1 MHVVINKKILEKI
14 KQIYREQGLYTP
26 RSSKQWKEL
35 LTILICEGLVAALNL
50 SSEKVRD
57 LFKNIKLALL
67 LILCSSL
74 LFARHYVNLNT
85 ATEKEL
91 LSVPGITPQVANAIL
106 VYRQKYGEF
115 KTVSE
120 IYNACWEMSL
130 PVSEDYVKYLCS
142 QANLYAVSEKNW
154 QVGVAD
160 TLQDLINPTIC
171 YYRRTDDGVNYL
183 FKLYDGGNFVVL
195 TRDADALDVKFFKS
209 KMRSSLFL
217 KPVIDWLVV
226 TCPDADFS
234 LLVNSFRVKKIFLP
248 LKYLKPVKD
257 LPVHFVDH
265 NVEIDCFQSYPFYA
279 VVMPIEKS
287 RLGVMFCYDDPRV
300 VITPHPINT
309 DLKNN
314 PIVSDRD
321 VFLFDGALFYYPG
334 GKKVVKKPRKSVI
347 AQQEREKLYEE
358 FKTQAMQDL
367 IDELEIIEER
377 GGRD

>member
-1 MHVVINKKILEKI
+1 MRVVINKKILEKI

-26 RSSKQWKEL
+26 RTARQWKEL
-35 LTILICEGLVAALNL
+35 VELLIYEGLVTALNL
-50 SSEKVRD
+50 SYEKVKEF
-57 LFKNIKLALL
+57 LKSAKLIFL

-74 LFARHYVNLNT
+74 LFATHYVNLNT

-106 VYRQKYGEF
+106 IYRQKYGDF

-142 QANLYAVSEKNW
+142 RANLYAVSEKNW
-154 QVGVAD
+154 RAGLAD

-171 YYRRTDDGVNYL
+171 YYRKTENGVNYL

-195 TRDADALDVKFFKS
+195 TRDADASDIKFFKS
-209 KMRSSLFL
+209 KLKSSLFL
-217 KPVIDWLVV
+217 KPIIDWLVV
-226 TCPDADFS
+226 TCSDTDFS
-234 LLVNSFRVKKIFLP
+234 LFVNSFRVKKIFLP

-257 LPVHFVDH
+257 LPVHFVEN
-265 NVEIDCFQSYPFYA
+265 NVEIDCYQSYPFYV

-287 RLGVMFCYDDPRV
+287 RLGVMFYYDDPRV

-309 DLKNN
+309 DLENN
-314 PIVSDRD
+314 PIVADFD

-334 GKKVVKKPRKSVI
+334 DKKVVKKPRKSII
-347 AQQEREKLYEE
+347 AQQERENLYEE
-358 FKTQAMQDL
+358 FKSQAMQDL
-367 IDELEIIEER
+367 IDELEIMEER
-377 GGRD
+377 GGRN

>member
-74 LFARHYVNLNT
+74 LFATHYVNLNT

-106 VYRQKYGEF
+106 VYLQKYGEF

-130 PVSEDYVKYLCS
+130 PVSEDYVRYLSS

-160 TLQDLINPTIC
+160 TLKDLINPTIC

-195 TRDADALDVKFFKS
+195 TRDADALDVKFFNS
-209 KMRSSLFL
+209 KIKSSLFL
-217 KPVIDWLVV
+217 KPIIDWLVV
-226 TCPDADFS
+226 TCPDTDFS

-265 NVEIDCFQSYPFYA
+265 NVEIDCYQSYPFLCLLLC
-279 VVMPIEKS
+279 
-287 RLGVMFCYDDPRV
+287 R
-300 VITPHPINT
+300 
-309 DLKNN
+309 
-314 PIVSDRD
+314 
-321 VFLFDGALFYYPG
+321 
-334 GKKVVKKPRKSVI
+334 
-347 AQQEREKLYEE
+347 
-358 FKTQAMQDL
+358 
-367 IDELEIIEER
+367 
-377 GGRD
+377 